1 MTKKYDP
8 IEGARNM
15 RITLTLLAIVA
26 LLTGCNTVKGIGK
39 DIEKG
44 GEAIQ
49 RGASH

>member
-1 MTKKYDP
+1 
-8 IEGARNM
+8 M

-49 RGASH
+49 RATN